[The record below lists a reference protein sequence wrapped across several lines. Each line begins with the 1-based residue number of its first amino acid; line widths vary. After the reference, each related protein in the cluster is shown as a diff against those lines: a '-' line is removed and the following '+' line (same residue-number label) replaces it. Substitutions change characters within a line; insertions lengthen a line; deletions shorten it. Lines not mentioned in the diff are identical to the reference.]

1 MSGVLLEKAV
11 FDGDIE
17 YLQVMDEA
25 GNMDQSLLPRELDD
39 NKIVEM
45 YKYMLFAR
53 ANDAK
58 MLSLQRQG
66 RAVTYAPLVGEE
78 ATQIGSALAMRKDDI
93 FVPTFRQHGVYLV
106 RGMPLEWMYAY
117 WRGYEEPIPKS
128 VNGTAII
135 IPVATQMP
143 HAAGLAYAQ
152 KYKKK
157 DSVVVVY
164 VGDGGTSEGDF
175 YEALNFAG
183 VWKLPLVV
191 IIENNQWAIS
201 VPREKQ
207 TAAKT
212 LAQKAF
218 AAGIGGIQ
226 VDGNDVI
233 AVYKATKE
241 AIEKAKDGP
250 MVIECVTYRLGLHT
264 TADDPTKYRT
274 DAEVESWKGKD
285 PIARVRAYL
294 TGKGLWNEEMEQK
307 TVQEQGK
314 EIDAAVEKTEHPKE
328 DPKSIFTNVYSFV
341 PQNLQEELDDAERN
355 NFWQDGSQ

>member
-355 NFWQDGSQ
+355 NFWQDDSK

>member
-218 AAGIGGIQ
+218 ASGIGGIQ

-355 NFWQDGSQ
+355 NFWQDDSK